1 MDIKSPP
8 AAFRAA
14 PILPFVASALAVAIF
29 AIDTLVPL
37 DSAIAVLYAIV
48 VLLAANYFQERGVIL
63 WVSAGCLALTVL
75 SFLAQH
81 SLTADAALVR
91 CLVSL
96 LAIGATTFLALE
108 NTRLYRNLAEREA
121 RIRRLVDSN
130 IIGIFIWNIDGQ
142 IIEANDAFLQ
152 MVGYDREDL
161 ASGRVNPTDMTPMEW
176 RERDARTVAEAK
188 ATGTVQPFEKEYFR
202 KDGSRIPVLI
212 GVTALDDKRDQGVGF
227 VLDLTERKRASET
240 LREMQ
245 MALTHTTRIATMGQ
259 LTASIA
265 HEVSQPISATIIYAR
280 AGLRWLAAAPPDLD
294 EVRQALKG
302 IVQEG
307 ERAGDV
313 LGRIRGLVKKGPTRK
328 DVIAINDVIVD
339 VIALTRSELL
349 SRRVSLQ
356 TDLAT
361 DFPRIEGD
369 RVQLQQVILNLILN
383 AVEAMGDNN
392 EAARELWISSKM
404 DGENRVLVAVR
415 DTGSGLDPSRVDR
428 LFEPF
433 YTTKAEG
440 MGIGLSLSRT
450 IIEAH
455 GGRLWAGANEP
466 RGAIFQF
473 TVPAHADSAS

>member
-1 MDIKSPP
+1 MDNKSPP
-8 AAFRAA
+8 AAFGAA
-14 PILPFVASALAVAIF
+14 PILPFVAGALAVAIF

-37 DSAIAVLYAIV
+37 DSAIAALYAIV

-121 RIRRLVDSN
+121 KIRSLVDSN
-130 IIGIFIWNIDGQ
+130 LIGIFIWNIDGQ

-161 ASGRVNPTDMTPMEW
+161 ASGRVNRTDMTPMEW

-202 KDGSRIPVLI
+202 KDGSCIPVLI
-212 GVTALDDKRDQGVGF
+212 GVTAFDDKRDQGVGF

-415 DTGSGLDPSRVDR
+415 DTGSGLDPNRVDR

>member
-161 ASGRVNPTDMTPMEW
+161 ASGRVN
-176 RERDARTVAEAK
+176 
-188 ATGTVQPFEKEYFR
+188 
-202 KDGSRIPVLI
+202 
-212 GVTALDDKRDQGVGF
+212 
-227 VLDLTERKRASET
+227 
-240 LREMQ
+240 
-245 MALTHTTRIATMGQ
+245 
-259 LTASIA
+259 
-265 HEVSQPISATIIYAR
+265 
-280 AGLRWLAAAPPDLD
+280 
-294 EVRQALKG
+294 RQ
-302 IVQEG
+302 I
-307 ERAGDV
+307 
-313 LGRIRGLVKKGPTRK
+313 
-328 DVIAINDVIVD
+328 
-339 VIALTRSELL
+339 
-349 SRRVSLQ
+349 
-356 TDLAT
+356 
-361 DFPRIEGD
+361 
-369 RVQLQQVILNLILN
+369 
-383 AVEAMGDNN
+383 
-392 EAARELWISSKM
+392 
-404 DGENRVLVAVR
+404 
-415 DTGSGLDPSRVDR
+415 
-428 LFEPF
+428 
-433 YTTKAEG
+433 
-440 MGIGLSLSRT
+440 
-450 IIEAH
+450 
-455 GGRLWAGANEP
+455 
-466 RGAIFQF
+466 
-473 TVPAHADSAS
+473 